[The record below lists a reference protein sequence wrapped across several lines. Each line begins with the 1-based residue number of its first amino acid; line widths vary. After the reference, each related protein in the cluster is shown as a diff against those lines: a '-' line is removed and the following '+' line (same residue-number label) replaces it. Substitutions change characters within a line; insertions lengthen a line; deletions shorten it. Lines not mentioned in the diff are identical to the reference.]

1 MAVGKKGMKHKSS
14 EYNKYSGYRIIAF
27 RSCALFFLILFLIPT
42 CSANDVAEI
51 NSVNTPK
58 GAVILIVDGLSSCYV
73 YPEYTPYAI
82 DGSVLEKAEP
92 ENILQIFDQSCRVL
106 DVTAPQTFT
115 EGGHSVIATGYSKAD
130 SVLVGSF
137 GTTIYDVAHDNGYL
151 TFAIMEKG
159 DSSGIR
165 SKQNVIIHDAKNSIT
180 EPEMVIETNMLSG
193 IGKSISLSVAD
204 LMQENSL
211 ELQDQLD
218 EYAEGSQQI
227 YDAYD
232 IWAIDTAI
240 DLIDHMENEYPEQ
253 HYILTINVGAVD
265 CAGHYKKNS
274 GYVATIEGID
284 NATMNLY
291 ETCLEKDMA
300 FILTGDHGMS
310 FSTAN
315 SRGGHQADKYSV
327 MTESQKVPL
336 VIAAKDV
343 DIGIIEGQ
351 FGQEDV
357 APTILEVLNLP
368 GKLRAADGTA
378 IPVKDYVNLKVN
390 VPEEGKLI
398 LMRNNEIL
406 FENTINEA
414 ISFIGLEP
422 DIDYVLKYASSSDS
436 DDEIEKLINV
446 GSSTIVDMFTSPKQP
461 TSDKSYQ
468 NPRYIVGGT
477 LIGAVNLAGLI
488 LIRKVLKE

>member
-1 MAVGKKGMKHKSS
+1 MTAGKNGMKYKGS
-14 EYNKYSGYRIIAF
+14 EYNKHIKQSIIAF
-27 RSCALFFLILFLIPT
+27 RFCALFFLLLFLIPT
-42 CSANDVAEI
+42 CSADDIAEI
-51 NSVNTPK
+51 NHVNTPQ

-82 DGSVLEKAEP
+82 DGSMLEKAEP

-106 DVTAPQTFT
+106 DVTTPQTFT

-165 SKQNVIIHDAKNSIT
+165 SKQNAIVHDAENSIT

-193 IGKSISLSVAD
+193 TGKSISLSVAD

-218 EYAEGSQQI
+218 KYPEGSQQR

-232 IWAIDTAI
+232 IWVIKTAI
-240 DLIDHMENEYPEQ
+240 DIVDHMDTKYPQQ
-253 HYILTINVGAVD
+253 HYILTLNVGAVD

-274 GYVATIEGID
+274 GYIATIEGID
-284 NATMNLY
+284 NATMDLY
-291 ETCLEKDMA
+291 ETCLENDMA
-300 FILTGDHGMS
+300 FILTGDHGMA
-310 FSTAN
+310 FPTTD

-336 VIAAKDV
+336 VIAATDV
-343 DIGIIEGQ
+343 DIGIIEGE

-390 VPEEGKLI
+390 VPEEGDLT

-406 FENTINEA
+406 FESKISEA
-414 ISFIGLEP
+414 ISFVGLEP
-422 DIDYVLKYASSSDS
+422 DIDYVLKYVSSADS
-436 DDEIEKLINV
+436 DDEVETLINL
-446 GSSTIVDMFTSPKQP
+446 GSSTIVDIFTSSKQP

-477 LIGAVNLAGLI
+477 LIVVVNLAGLI

>member
-1 MAVGKKGMKHKSS
+1 MTAGKNVMKHKCPGNKRH
-14 EYNKYSGYRIIAF
+14 NKYKRTAF
-27 RSCALFFLILFLIPT
+27 QFSILFFLLLFLIPA
-42 CSANDVAEI
+42 CGANEVAEI
-51 NSVNTPK
+51 NPVNTPQ

-82 DGSVLEKAEP
+82 DGSVLDKAEP

-130 SVLVGSF
+130 SLLVGSF
-137 GTTIYDVAHDNGYL
+137 GTTVYDVAHDNGYL

-159 DSSGIR
+159 DSSGMR
-165 SKQNVIIHDAKNSIT
+165 SKQNVIVHDAENSIT
-180 EPEMVIETNMLSG
+180 EPEMLIETNMLSG
-193 IGKSISLSVAD
+193 DGKSISLEVAD
-204 LMQENSL
+204 LIQGHSI
-211 ELQDQLD
+211 ELQEQLD
-218 EYAEGSQQI
+218 KHPDGSQDK
-227 YDAYD
+227 YDTYD

-240 DLIDHMENEYPEQ
+240 DIIDHMEKEYPEQ
-253 HYILTINVGAVD
+253 HYILTINVGGVD
-265 CAGHYKKNS
+265 SAGHYKKDS
-274 GYVATIEGID
+274 GYIATIEGID
-284 NATMNLY
+284 NATMDLY
-291 ETCLEKDMA
+291 ETCLENDMA
-300 FILTGDHGMS
+300 FILTGDHGMA
-310 FSTAN
+310 FPTAD
-315 SRGGHQADKYSV
+315 SRGGHQSDKYSV

-343 DIGIIEGQ
+343 NTGVIEGK
-351 FGQEDV
+351 FGQEDI

-390 VPEEGKLI
+390 VPEEGELI

-406 FENTINEA
+406 FENTIQED
-414 ISFIGLEP
+414 ISFMGLEP
-422 DIDYVLKYASSSDS
+422 DIDYILKYVSSSDS

-446 GSSTIVDMFTSPKQP
+446 ESSTIVDMFTSSKQS
-461 TSDKSYQ
+461 THGESYQ

-477 LIGAVNLAGLI
+477 LIGVVNLAGLI